1 MGLNGMSEFKLI
13 GIGFLI
19 DASNFIRNNFD
30 GVTRSWEDDDGV
42 KQYQHIVS
50 GDKDSLFKAL
60 SVEFPEK
67 DVGACISFLFDQP
80 SADNTFKPDFAF
92 RNG

>member
-1 MGLNGMSEFKLI
+1 MSEFKLI
-13 GIGFLI
+13 GIGLLV
-19 DASNFIRNNFD
+19 DVSNFIRSNFD
-30 GVTRSWEDDDGV
+30 SVTHTWEDDDGV

-80 SADNTFKPDFAF
+80 SADNTGKSDFIF
-92 RNG
+92 REGK